1 MMREQERFSP
11 AEELWD
17 LERLY
22 ADLAKCK
29 GKSLTPMERLHLKGL
44 LCGYSPK
51 ELATKLNKDNKG
63 LETDL
68 SSTIY
73 LYIKELVGKKQ
84 QKIENWR
91 IISDWL
97 EQIGYKKPVVSPNQ
111 DEEGT
116 TIIPL
121 KSLDGLFKISHNNF
135 SNCVTVEIHVNFPAS
150 LLTPSIQ
157 TNVSSSPDS
166 NDPNKVD

>member
-97 EQIGYKKPVVSPNQ
+97 EQIGYKKPVVLPNQ

-121 KSLDGLFKISHNNF
+121 KSLDGLFKISHCYD
-135 SNCVTVEIHVNFPAS
+135 CVKIEIHVNFPAS

-157 TNVSSSPDS
+157 TNLSSSPDS